1 MAQSEAAQILE
12 AVTRAALAASEAAT
26 ALKESNEA
34 QRAQRSGFSEAS
46 KVVKCPAS
54 FGSQNSAED
63 QSNWLDLAF
72 SFKQWLYYA
81 EPGYESDFKH
91 VEDKPND
98 PVVYNTN
105 QEGEKLKE
113 RSKRLYANS
122 FRTFG
127 T

>member
-26 ALKESNEA
+26 ALKESIEA

-46 KVVKCPAS
+46 KVVKCPTS

-63 QSNWLDLAF
+63 QSNWLDFAF

-81 EPGYESDFKH
+81 EPGYDM
-91 VEDKPND
+91 
-98 PVVYNTN
+98 
-105 QEGEKLKE
+105 LKT
-113 RSKRLYANS
+113 SPMTLWFTTLTKRVKS
-122 FRTFG
+122 
-127 T
+127 